1 MVQIA
6 RNINDRG
13 EVLIPGSPVS
23 RFLFRNRAASWLWL
37 LVRVWVGWKWLS
49 AGWGKLNNPAWMDG
63 SGQAIAGFWQRAVAI
78 PEPPAHPAIT
88 YGWYRDF
95 LQFLINTGS
104 SEWFSYVIVFG
115 ELAVGL
121 GLILGVFVGLT
132 AAGGLTMNLSYM
144 LAGSASTNPVLAILA
159 ILLILAWRNAGYLG
173 LDRYLLPAIGT
184 PWWRPRCAR
193 SHTPGNSVD
202 EGRVASASGSTGEAR

>member
-1 MVQIA
+1 MVQA
-6 RNINDRG
+6 AQSINRKR
-13 EVLIPGSPVS
+13 EILIPSSPIS
-23 RFLFRNRAASWLWL
+23 RFLFRNTVASWLWL

-63 SGQAIAGFWQRAVAI
+63 SGQAITGFWQRAVAI
-78 PEPPAHPAIT
+78 PEPPAHPPIAF
-88 YGWYRDF
+88 GWYREF

-104 SEWFSYVIVFG
+104 GEWFSYVIVFG

-144 LAGSASTNPVLAILA
+144 LAGTASTNPVLAILA

-173 LDRYLLPAIGT
+173 LDRCLLPALGT
-184 PWWRPRCAR
+184 PWWRPRRAR
-193 SHTPGNSVD
+193 SRTPENSVD
-202 EGRVASASGSTGEAR
+202 ESRVASASGSTGKAT